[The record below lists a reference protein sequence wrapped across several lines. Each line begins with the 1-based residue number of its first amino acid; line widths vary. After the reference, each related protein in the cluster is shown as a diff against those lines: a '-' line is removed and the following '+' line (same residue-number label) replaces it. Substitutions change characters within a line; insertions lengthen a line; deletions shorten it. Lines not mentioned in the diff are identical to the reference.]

1 MLGRFSMTI
10 DECIKAYEDL
20 IPMIFARP
28 RRLHFGNTWLPIYKY
43 DPKALE
49 EAIKSIVESRTG
61 RSGTI
66 LKQPNEDMCRM

>member
-10 DECIKAYEDL
+10 HECIEAYEDL
-20 IPMIFARP
+20 IPKIFANP
-28 RRLHFGNTWLPIYKY
+28 RRLNFQNTWLPIYKY

-49 EAIKSIVESRTG
+49 GAIKGIVESRTG

-66 LKQPNEDMCRM
+66 LK